1 MEEIKAMEMNPARR
15 TVLRGASSLG
25 ALSALVLAGVLK
37 PTAVYA
43 AEWNK
48 AAFEAKDT
56 AGALK
61 GMGAA
66 ASADSKDLVLKVPD
80 IAENGAVVPVDVLS
94 NIPNTT
100 SIAILVEKNPQ
111 PLCAQFDFANGALPE
126 VAARLK
132 MGQTSLVKAVA
143 KADGKF
149 YTAQKEVKVTVGGC
163 GG

>member
-1 MEEIKAMEMNPARR
+1 MEMNVTRR
-15 TVLRGASSLG
+15 TVLRGAGSLG
-25 ALSALVLAGVLK
+25 ALSALVMAGVLK
-37 PTAVYA
+37 PTAAYA
-43 AEWNK
+43 ADWNK

-61 GMGAA
+61 GIGAGA
-66 ASADSKDLVLKVPD
+66 TAESKDLILKVPD
-80 IAENGAVVPVDVLS
+80 IAENGAVVPVDVIS
-94 NIPNTT
+94 NIPKTS

-111 PLCAQFDFANGALPE
+111 PLCAQFEFSNGALPE
-126 VAARLK
+126 ASARLK
-132 MGQTSLVKAVA
+132 MGQTSLVKAIA

>member
-1 MEEIKAMEMNPARR
+1 MEMNPARR

>member
-1 MEEIKAMEMNPARR
+1 MEMNVTRR
-15 TVLRGASSLG
+15 TVLRGAGSLG
-25 ALSALVLAGVLK
+25 ALSALIMAGVLK
-37 PTAVYA
+37 PTAAYA

-48 AAFEAKDT
+48 SAFEAKDT

-61 GMGAA
+61 GLGAGAA
-66 ASADSKDLVLKVPD
+66 AESKDLILKVPD
-80 IAENGAVVPVDVLS
+80 IAENGAVVPADVVS

-111 PLCAQFDFANGALPE
+111 PLSAHFDFANGALPE
-126 VAARLK
+126 VSARLK

-149 YTAQKEVKVTVGGC
+149 YTTQKEVKVTVGGC

>member
-1 MEEIKAMEMNPARR
+1 MEMNVTRR
-15 TVLRGASSLG
+15 TVLRGAGSLG
-25 ALSALVLAGVLK
+25 ALSALIMAGVLK
-37 PTAVYA
+37 PTAAYA

-48 AAFEAKDT
+48 AAFEAHDT

-61 GMGAA
+61 GLGAA
-66 ASADSKDLVLKVPD
+66 ATADSKDLMLKVPD
-80 IAENGAVVPVDVLS
+80 IAENGAVVPVDVVS
-94 NIPNTT
+94 NIPNTS
-100 SIAILVEKNPQ
+100 SISILVEKNPS
-111 PLCAQFDFANGALPE
+111 PLCAHFDFANGAVPE
-126 VAARLK
+126 VSARLK

>member
-1 MEEIKAMEMNPARR
+1 MEMNPARR
-15 TVLRGASSLG
+15 TVLRGAGSLG

-43 AEWNK
+43 ADWNK

-66 ASADSKDLVLKVPD
+66 ASADSKDLILKVPD

>member
-1 MEEIKAMEMNPARR
+1 MEMNPARR
-15 TVLRGASSLG
+15 TVLRGAGSLG

-43 AEWNK
+43 ADWNK

-61 GMGAA
+61 GIGAG
-66 ASADSKDLVLKVPD
+66 SPADSKDLMLKVPD
-80 IAENGAVVPVDVLS
+80 IAENGAVVPVDVTS
-94 NIPNTT
+94 NIPKTT
-100 SIAILVEKNPQ
+100 SISILVEKNPS
-111 PLCAQFDFANGALPE
+111 PLCAHFEFANGA
-126 VAARLK
+126 VADVSARLK